1 MGITARRVEVE
12 AHLVDG
18 VPSFVVVGRAD
29 RAGQEA
35 RQRVRSGIT
44 SAEFR
49 FPGTRLTVNLAP
61 AQERKE
67 GSGFDLAIAL
77 AVLAVSRQAPVERVA
92 RVAAAAELGL
102 DGRLRPVRGA
112 LAEAARRAGVE
123 ALIVAAE
130 SAVEAGLGGGVE
142 IIAARDLRHAVE
154 ILEGRAEPAPVRDPP

>member
-1 MGITARRVEVE
+1 M
-12 AHLVDG
+12 
-18 VPSFVVVGRAD
+18 
-29 RAGQEA
+29 
-35 RQRVRSGIT
+35 RSGIT
-44 SAEFR
+44 SAEYR

-77 AVLAVSRQAPVERVA
+77 AVLAVSRQAPPERVE

-112 LAEAARRAGVE
+112 LAMAEAARRAGVE
-123 ALIVAAE
+123 ALVVAGE
-130 SAVEAGLGGGVE
+130 SAAEAGLGGGVE

-154 ILEGRAEPAPVRDPP
+154 ILWGRAEPGAVPGAAALGRAPRPRPRGGARAAARRGGRSRSPRRGATTS